1 MKVLYKK
8 LLEDQEELFMKSQK
22 IMSLLSQLLV
32 LVLAIVELID
42 ESKT

>member
-8 LLEDQEELFMKSQK
+8 LLEDQEEFLMKSQK
-22 IMSLLSQLLV
+22 TMSLLSQLLV

>member
-1 MKVLYKK
+1 MKVLYKN
-8 LLEDQEELFMKSQK
+8 LLEDQEEFLMKSQK

>member
-8 LLEDQEELFMKSQK
+8 LLEDQEEFLMKSQK
-22 IMSLLSQLLV
+22 TMSLLSQLLV
-32 LVLAIVELID
+32 LALAIVELID